1 MKLGIGMP
9 LDAVY
14 VVAID
19 RVTGRDESRD
29 HFFVMVIEGHDDLSA
44 RGAIP
49 EFTARL
55 PRPQHAEQSLRDQTI
70 HLPMDL
76 GTLRPRRRHEIR
88 NRRSRLRDSDEFPGP
103 QRPRF
108 GEKFQHT
115 GVSGI
120 ERH

>member
-88 NRRSRLRDSDEFPGP
+88 NRRSRLRDSDEFPGS

-108 GEKFQHT
+108 GEKFEHT